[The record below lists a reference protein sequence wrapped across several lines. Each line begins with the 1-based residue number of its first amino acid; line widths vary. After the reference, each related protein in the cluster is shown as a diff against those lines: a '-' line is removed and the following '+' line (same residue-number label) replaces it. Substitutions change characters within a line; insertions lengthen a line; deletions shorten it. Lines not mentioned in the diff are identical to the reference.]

1 MKKFLLFILICL
13 FHFSYDIKA
22 QAVSRLSD
30 SRIVQDNTRRS
41 VIKNIKLSNEIRLN
55 ENQKER
61 LRSVNGIFDVLI
73 SGLRKDVKRMRLEIE
88 LEKLND
94 DIDDNKIYGLYD
106 KIAETQAAIWKE
118 TFKKEQEIKFIL
130 NERQLLMHEK
140 IRMRNQR
147 DNARLKSNNKRE

>member
-1 MKKFLLFILICL
+1 MKKFLLFILISL

-41 VIKNIKLSNEIRLN
+41 VIKNTKLLNEMRLD

-61 LRSVNGIFDVLI
+61 LRSVNGMFDILI

-94 DIDDNKIYGLYD
+94 DIDDNKVYGLYD
-106 KIAETQAAIWKE
+106 KIADTQAAIWKE

-147 DNARLKSNNKRE
+147 DDTRLKPNYKRE

>member
-1 MKKFLLFILICL
+1 MKKFLLFILISL

-22 QAVSRLSD
+22 QLASRLSD

-41 VIKNIKLSNEIRLN
+41 AIKNIKLSNEIRLN

-106 KIAETQAAIWKE
+106 KIADTQAAIWKE

-147 DNARLKSNNKRE
+147 DNARLKSNKKRE

>member
-1 MKKFLLFILICL
+1 MISL

-30 SRIVQDNTRRS
+30 SRIVQDITGRS
-41 VIKNIKLSNEIRLN
+41 AIKNTKLPNEMRLD

-61 LRSVNGIFDVLI
+61 LRSVNGLFDVLI

-94 DIDDNKIYGLYD
+94 DIDHNKIYGLYD
-106 KIAETQAAIWKE
+106 KIADTQAAIWKE

-140 IRMRNQR
+140 IRVRNQR
-147 DNARLKSNNKRE
+147 DDTRLKPNYKRE

>member
-1 MKKFLLFILICL
+1 MISL

-41 VIKNIKLSNEIRLN
+41 VIKNIKLLNEMRLD

-61 LRSVNGIFDVLI
+61 LRSVNGMFDILI

-94 DIDDNKIYGLYD
+94 DIDDNKVYGLYD
-106 KIAETQAAIWKE
+106 KIADTQAAIWKE

-147 DNARLKSNNKRE
+147 DDTRLKPNYKRE

>member
-1 MKKFLLFILICL
+1 M
-13 FHFSYDIKA
+13 
-22 QAVSRLSD
+22 
-30 SRIVQDNTRRS
+30 QDNTRDRA
-41 VIKNIKLSNEIRLN
+41 VRNTKLLNEMRLD

-61 LRSVNGIFDVLI
+61 LRSVNGMFDVLI

-106 KIAETQAAIWKE
+106 KIAYTQAAIWKE

-147 DNARLKSNNKRE
+147 DNTRFKPNYKRE

>member
-1 MKKFLLFILICL
+1 
-13 FHFSYDIKA
+13 
-22 QAVSRLSD
+22 
-30 SRIVQDNTRRS
+30 
-41 VIKNIKLSNEIRLN
+41 
-55 ENQKER
+55 
-61 LRSVNGIFDVLI
+61 
-73 SGLRKDVKRMRLEIE
+73 MRLEIE

>member
-1 MKKFLLFILICL
+1 MKKFLLFILINL

-22 QAVSRLSD
+22 QSASRLSD

>member
-1 MKKFLLFILICL
+1 MKKFLLFILISL

-22 QAVSRLSD
+22 QSASRLSD
-30 SRIVQDNTRRS
+30 SRIMQDNTRDRA
-41 VIKNIKLSNEIRLN
+41 IRNTKLLNEMRLD

-61 LRSVNGIFDVLI
+61 LRSVNGMFDVLI

-106 KIAETQAAIWKE
+106 KIADTQAAIWKE

-147 DNARLKSNNKRE
+147 DDTRLKPNYKRE

>member
-1 MKKFLLFILICL
+1 MISL

-41 VIKNIKLSNEIRLN
+41 VIKNIKLLNEMRLD

-61 LRSVNGIFDVLI
+61 LRSVNGMFNILI

-94 DIDDNKIYGLYD
+94 DIDDNKVYGLYD
-106 KIAETQAAIWKE
+106 KIADTQAAIWKE

-147 DNARLKSNNKRE
+147 DDTRLKPNYKRE

>member
-1 MKKFLLFILICL
+1 MKKFLLFILINL

-22 QAVSRLSD
+22 QSASRLLD

>member
-1 MKKFLLFILICL
+1 MTISDLTGIPRPTVLRKLNKLIKTKWISKDKKGLYKMSPNEKNYKDLNEM
-13 FHFSYDIKA
+13 
-22 QAVSRLSD
+22 RLD
-30 SRIVQDNTRRS
+30 
-41 VIKNIKLSNEIRLN
+41 

-61 LRSVNGIFDVLI
+61 LRSVNGMFDVLI

-88 LEKLND
+88 LEKIND

-106 KIAETQAAIWKE
+106 KIADTQAAIWKE

-140 IRMRNQR
+140 IRVRNQR
-147 DNARLKSNNKRE
+147 DDTRLKPNYKRE

>member
-1 MKKFLLFILICL
+1 MISL

-22 QAVSRLSD
+22 QSASRLSD

-147 DNARLKSNNKRE
+147 DNARLKPNNKRK

>member
-1 MKKFLLFILICL
+1 MKKFLLFILISL

-22 QAVSRLSD
+22 QLASRLSD

-41 VIKNIKLSNEIRLN
+41 AIKNIKLSNEIRLN

-106 KIAETQAAIWKE
+106 KIADTQAAIWKE

>member
-1 MKKFLLFILICL
+1 MKKFLLFILISL
-13 FHFSYDIKA
+13 FHFSYAIKA
-22 QAVSRLSD
+22 QSASRLSD

-41 VIKNIKLSNEIRLN
+41 AIKNIKLSNEIRLN

-118 TFKKEQEIKFIL
+118 TFKKEQ
-130 NERQLLMHEK
+130 
-140 IRMRNQR
+140 
-147 DNARLKSNNKRE
+147 

>member
-1 MKKFLLFILICL
+1 MKKFLLFILISL

-22 QAVSRLSD
+22 QSASRLSD

-41 VIKNIKLSNEIRLN
+41 AIKNIKLSNEIRLN

-106 KIAETQAAIWKE
+106 KIADIQAAIWKE
-118 TFKKEQEIKFIL
+118 IFKKEQEIKFIL

>member
-1 MKKFLLFILICL
+1 MKKFLLFILINL

-22 QAVSRLSD
+22 QSASRLLD
-30 SRIVQDNTRRS
+30 SRIEQDNTRRS

>member
-1 MKKFLLFILICL
+1 MKKFLLFILISL
-13 FHFSYDIKA
+13 FHFSYDIKSQSA
-22 QAVSRLSD
+22 SRLSD